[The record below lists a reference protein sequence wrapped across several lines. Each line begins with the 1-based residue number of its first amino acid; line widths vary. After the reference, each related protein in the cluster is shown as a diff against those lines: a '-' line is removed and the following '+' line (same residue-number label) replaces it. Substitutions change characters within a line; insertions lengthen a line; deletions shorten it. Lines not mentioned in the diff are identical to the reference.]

1 MNFKIQMLTGNSVY
15 KIERAIS
22 YRMEVFM
29 FMCLSE
35 TVRTVLYNVCGIVHW
50 FHFLPQSKEL
60 FSCQQEHSDY
70 RHMKTKNGKQ

>member
-35 TVRTVLYNVCGIVHW
+35 TVRTVLYNVCGIVH
-50 FHFLPQSKEL
+50 
-60 FSCQQEHSDY
+60 
-70 RHMKTKNGKQ
+70 